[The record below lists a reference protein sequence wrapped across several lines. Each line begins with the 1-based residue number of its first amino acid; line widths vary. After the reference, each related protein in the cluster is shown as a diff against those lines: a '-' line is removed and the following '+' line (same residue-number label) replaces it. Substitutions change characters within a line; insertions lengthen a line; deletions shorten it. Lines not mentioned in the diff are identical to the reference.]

1 MNPLSSLGVGSGV
14 LNYDV
19 IDKLKKADENAQIA
33 PIDKKLQENINKQ
46 TELVGLK
53 TMLDTIKN
61 SSRRVSDYSSYL
73 ERNVTSSDESSL
85 KVSVNAG
92 VPVQDISVKV
102 NEIAKNSINEIGLKF
117 ASRDDLFSKA
127 DTMIKLYVNDKHFS
141 EFPAISVR
149 PPPCCR

>member
-61 SSRRVSDYSSYL
+61 SSKKISDYSSYL
-73 ERNVTSSDESSL
+73 QRNATSSDESSL
-85 KVSVNAG
+85 KVNVNTG
-92 VPVQDISVKV
+92 VPTQDINVKV
-102 NEIAKNSINEIGLKF
+102 NEIAKNSINEVGLKF
-117 ASRDDLFSKA
+117 SSREDLFSSA
-127 DTMIKLYVNDKHFS
+127 DTMIKIHIDGKAYQF
-141 EFPAISVR
+141 
-149 PPPCCR
+149 